1 MAEKNLLLKTSSNL
15 LWRLAERCGATG
27 VAFVVSM
34 VLARLLA
41 PEDYGLIALVTVFT
55 TILQVFVDAGLGS
68 ALIQKKDADDLDF
81 SSVFYFNVVFCL
93 LLYGLLFLAAPY
105 IARFYEKPEL
115 TALVRV
121 LGLTVVISGVKGIQ
135 QAYVSRNLMFKKFFF
150 ATLAG
155 TIGAAG
161 VGIWMALKG
170 FGVWALVAQQ
180 LFNTVVDTAVLW
192 LSIRWR
198 PKKAFSLERLKQLF
212 RYGWKLLVSGLINA
226 VYEDLRQLIIGKMY
240 TAENLAFYNKGQQF
254 PMMIVQNINTSID
267 SVLLPVMSNVQDQ
280 REQLKAMTRR
290 AIVTSS
296 FFMWPMMLGLAAVGE
311 NLITFLLT
319 EKWLPCIPFL
329 YIFCFTCGLQPIHT
343 ANLNAIKSIGRS
355 DLFLKME
362 IFKKTVGL
370 VIILISMNY
379 GVLAIGIGTAVYSI
393 FASVV
398 NTFPNRKLL
407 DYRYFEQIKDIL
419 PSFILAFVMAA
430 VVYCL
435 PVRILPIWAQ
445 LLIQVPVGAVIYAA
459 GSALLK
465 MEGYVYARKIIS
477 ALLTRKKNTD
487 KE

>member
-81 SSVFYFNVVFCL
+81 SSVFYFNIVFCL
-93 LLYGLLFLAAPY
+93 LLYGLLFLTAPY

-445 LLIQVPVGAVIYAA
+445 LLIQVLVGVAIYAA